1 MTIPMTIDRSADNE
15 SGSPEGEIGFD
26 RAEKKGLTMTLK
38 KNGCLCFISC
48 VLWLTLLSCASS
60 PPKREIP
67 PGAAASVK
75 GVEPSPQVRAMNEK
89 LLMSVLSA
97 KRTSSK
103 DYRIGPDDLI
113 EVNVFEDE
121 KLNKTVRVSS
131 QGNVSLPLIGI
142 LRVKGLTGSEMEKEI
157 RDLLADKYLQDPHV
171 SIFIKEYHN
180 QRVSMMG
187 AVTKPGVYDVT
198 GEKTVLDLL
207 SLAGGIRDDAGK
219 MLFLI
224 RPPSMN
230 GDENKKGKEPEAEAA
245 KTLTAGLEELLI
257 KGDLSLNFTL
267 EHGDVINIPPA
278 GKVFVGGL
286 VQSPGGFAMSKSMTL
301 SQAIAVAGGLSVKAD
316 ASETRIFRYAG
327 RGDQKEVLTF
337 NAYAIQKGQTSD
349 PYLQENDVI
358 FVPRSGTKTVLIE
371 IWEFM
376 KGPLSA
382 FSVWE

>member
-1 MTIPMTIDRSADNE
+1 MM
-15 SGSPEGEIGFD
+15 
-26 RAEKKGLTMTLK
+26 LK
-38 KNGCLCFISC
+38 RNSCLCFMTC
-48 VLWLTLLSCASS
+48 VLWLILLSCAST
-60 PPKREIP
+60 PPRREVP
-67 PGAAASVK
+67 PDPAASGK
-75 GVEPSPQVRAMNEK
+75 GTGSSQQVRAMNEK
-89 LLMSVLSA
+89 LMMNVLSA
-97 KRTSSK
+97 RRTSSK

-157 RDLLADKYLQDPHV
+157 SDLLSEKYLQDPHV
-171 SIFIKEYHN
+171 IIFIKEYHN
-180 QRVSMMG
+180 QRISMMG

-219 MLFLI
+219 ILFLI
-224 RPPSMN
+224 RPPSMD
-230 GDENKKGKEPEAEAA
+230 GDGKKKGKEPEAEAEGA
-245 KTLTAGLEELLI
+245 KTLTAELEELLI
-257 KGDLSLNFTL
+257 KGDLSLNFSL
-267 EHGDVINIPPA
+267 QHGDVINIPPA

-286 VQSPGGFAMSKSMTL
+286 VQNPGGFTMNKSMTL

-316 ASETRIFRYAG
+316 GSETRIFRYSG

-337 NAYAIQKGQTSD
+337 NAYAIEKGQIGD

-358 FVPRSGTKTVLIE
+358 FVPRSGSKTVLLE
-371 IWEFM
+371 MWEFF

-382 FSVWE
+382 FSVW

>member
-1 MTIPMTIDRSADNE
+1 MM
-15 SGSPEGEIGFD
+15 
-26 RAEKKGLTMTLK
+26 LK
-38 KNGCLCFISC
+38 KNGSLCFISC
-48 VLWLTLLSCASS
+48 VLWLVFLSCASNR
-60 PPKREIP
+60 PQRNVP
-67 PGAAASVK
+67 PGSPASVK
-75 GVEPSPQVRAMNEK
+75 EVGPSPQVRAMNEK
-89 LLMSVLSA
+89 LMMSALSA
-97 KRTSSK
+97 RRTSSK

-142 LRVKGLTGSEMEKEI
+142 LRVKGLTGSEMEREI
-157 RDLLADKYLQDPHV
+157 RDLLSEKYLQDPHV
-171 SIFIKEYHN
+171 IIFIKEYHN
-180 QRVSMMG
+180 QRISVMG

-219 MLFLI
+219 ILFLI
-224 RPPSMN
+224 RPPSMD
-230 GDENKKGKEPEAEAA
+230 GDGKKKGKEPEAEAEAEGA
-245 KTLTAGLEELLI
+245 KTLTAELEELLI
-257 KGDLSLNFTL
+257 KGDLSLNFSL
-267 EHGDVINIPPA
+267 QHGDVINIPPA

-286 VQSPGGFAMSKSMTL
+286 VQNPGGFTMNKSMTL

-316 ASETRIFRYAG
+316 GSETRIFRYSG

-337 NAYAIQKGQTSD
+337 NAYAIEKGQIGD

-358 FVPRSGTKTVLIE
+358 FVPRSGSKTVLLE
-371 IWEFM
+371 MWEFF

-382 FSVWE
+382 FSVW

>member
-1 MTIPMTIDRSADNE
+1 
-15 SGSPEGEIGFD
+15 
-26 RAEKKGLTMTLK
+26 MTLK
-38 KNGCLCFISC
+38 KNGWLCFVTC
-48 VLWLTLLSCASS
+48 VLWLALFACAST
-60 PPKREIP
+60 PPPQKDIP
-67 PGAAASVK
+67 PGSPASVK

-89 LLMSVLSA
+89 LMMSVLSA
-97 KRTSSK
+97 NRTSSK

-131 QGNVSLPLIGI
+131 QGNVNLPLIGV

-157 RDLLADKYLQDPHV
+157 RDLLAEKYLQDPHV
-171 SIFIKEYHN
+171 SVFIKEYHN
-180 QRVSMMG
+180 QRISMLG

-224 RPPSMN
+224 RPPKM
-230 GDENKKGKEPEAEAA
+230 DEDAAKKGKDPEAETA
-245 KTLTAGLEELLI
+245 KTFTAGLEELLI
-257 KGDLSLNFTL
+257 KGDFSLNFTL

-286 VQSPGGFAMSKSMTL
+286 VQRPGGFTMDKAMTL
-301 SQAIAVAGGLSVKAD
+301 TQAIAVAGGMSTKAD
-316 ASETRIFRYAG
+316 GTETRIFRYSG

-337 NAYAIQKGQTSD
+337 NAYAIEKGQTGD

-358 FVPRSGTKTVLIE
+358 FVPRSGTKTVLLE
-371 IWEFM
+371 MWDFF

-382 FSVWE
+382 FSVW

>member
-142 LRVKGLTGSEMEKEI
+142 LRV
-157 RDLLADKYLQDPHV
+157 
-171 SIFIKEYHN
+171 KEYHN

>member
-1 MTIPMTIDRSADNE
+1 M
-15 SGSPEGEIGFD
+15 
-26 RAEKKGLTMTLK
+26 
-38 KNGCLCFISC
+38 
-48 VLWLTLLSCASS
+48 LWLVLLSCAST
-60 PPKREIP
+60 PPQKEVP
-67 PGAAASVK
+67 PGSAASVK
-75 GVEPSPQVRAMNEK
+75 EMESSPQVRAMNEK
-89 LLMSVLSA
+89 LMMSVLSA

-131 QGNVSLPLIGI
+131 QGNVSLPLIGV

-157 RDLLADKYLQDPHV
+157 RDLLAEKYLQDPHV

-180 QRVSMMG
+180 QRISMMG

-224 RPPSMN
+224 RPPSMD
-230 GDENKKGKEPEAEAA
+230 GDGSKKGKEPEAESA
-245 KTLTAGLEELLI
+245 KTFTAELEELLI

-286 VQSPGGFAMSKSMTL
+286 VQRPGGFTMDKAMTL
-301 SQAIAVAGGLSVKAD
+301 SQAIAVAGGMSTKAD
-316 ASETRIFRYAG
+316 GTETRIFRYSG

-337 NAYAIQKGQTSD
+337 NAYAIEKGQTSD

-358 FVPRSGTKTVLIE
+358 FVPRSGTKTVLLE
-371 IWEFM
+371 MWDFF
-376 KGPLSA
+376 KGPLSS
-382 FSVWE
+382 FLCLVINVV

>member
-1 MTIPMTIDRSADNE
+1 MM
-15 SGSPEGEIGFD
+15 
-26 RAEKKGLTMTLK
+26 LK
-38 KNGCLCFISC
+38 KNGSLCFISC
-48 VLWLTLLSCASS
+48 VLGLILLSCASTP
-60 PPKREIP
+60 PPKETP
-67 PGAAASVK
+67 PGSAASVK
-75 GVEPSPQVRAMNEK
+75 GTGSSQQVRAMNEK
-89 LLMSVLSA
+89 LMMSVLSA

-142 LRVKGLTGSEMEKEI
+142 LQVKGLTGSELEKEI
-157 RDLLADKYLQDPHV
+157 RDLLSEKYLQDPHV
-171 SIFIKEYHN
+171 IIFIKEYHN
-180 QRVSMMG
+180 QRISMMG

-224 RPPSMN
+224 RPPSMD
-230 GDENKKGKEPEAEAA
+230 GDGKKKGKEPEAETEGA

-278 GKVFVGGL
+278 GKVFVSGL
-286 VQSPGGFAMSKSMTL
+286 VQNPGGYTMTKAMTL

-316 ASETRIFRYAG
+316 GSETRIFRYSG

-337 NAYAIQKGQTSD
+337 NAYAIQKGKTSD

-358 FVPRSGTKTVLIE
+358 FVPRSGTKTALIE
-371 IWEFM
+371 IWEFF
-376 KGPLSA
+376 KGPLAA